1 MPTLAQ
7 MVIPL
12 SASWSE
18 FEDIARSSFKVRW
31 KSPNLQRNGRG
42 GQRQYGVDIHGP
54 DHLAQTVGIQC
65 KKVEKLTIKEIKKE
79 IAEADAADPK
89 VKALYIATSLPRDAK
104 LFQAVRKLSEARIA
118 AGHFPVGIFFWE
130 DIYEELVGDLAEFG
144 KHYPDF
150 VPKHYARPSPA
161 EYAEAVKHKLVA
173 KEAFDASQSIY
184 ALAHNLMS
192 GMNVRPDI
200 EWSEVLEFVAWDFE
214 RREKELD
221 AILAKYG
228 AIVGDDVRAL
238 LQKAYGLCSK
248 GKHLIYY
255 EDSEP
260 IVPDE
265 AIKTAE
271 ELVTT
276 MNEAADKS
284 REWIQKQSQGK

>member
-18 FEDIARSSFKVRW
+18 FEDITRSSFKVRW

-42 GQRQYGVDIHGP
+42 GQRQYGVDIYGP

-65 KKVEKLTIKEIKKE
+65 KKVAKLTIKDIKKE
-79 IAEADAADPK
+79 IAEADAVNPK
-89 VKALYIATSLPRDAK
+89 VKALYIATSLPRGAK
-104 LFQAVRKLSEARIA
+104 LFQAVRKLSEERIA

-144 KHYPDF
+144 KPYPDF
-150 VPKHYARPSPA
+150 VPKHYSRPAPA
-161 EYAEAVKHKLVA
+161 EYAEAVKRKLIT
-173 KEAFDASQSIY
+173 KEAFDASQSVY

-192 GMNVRPDI
+192 GMNVRPDL
-200 EWSEVLEFVAWDFE
+200 EWSEVLEFVAWDFA

-228 AIVGDDVRAL
+228 AVVGDEIKAL
-238 LQKAYGLCSK
+238 LQKAHGFCST
-248 GKHLIYY
+248 GKHLIIY

-260 IVPDE
+260 IVPSD
-265 AIKTAE
+265 AIRVAE
-271 ELVTT
+271 PLVQT